1 MKINKLQINAFGNI
15 ENKEIELSENINVIY
30 GKNEAGKS
38 TLLKFIVDSLYGISK
53 NKRGKEFSDYD
64 RYKPWKTEEFSGKIS
79 YTLDNGKKFEVF
91 RDFNKKNPKIYDEEL
106 NDISKEFT
114 IDKTYGNQFFFE
126 QTKIDEDTF
135 LSTLA
140 SMQQEVRLG
149 KQEQNTLVQK
159 LANLAGTGDDNVSY
173 KKAIEKINK
182 RQVEEIG
189 TLRTQGR
196 PINIVKDEKFK
207 LQDEIGELEEYKDK
221 QYEIEELKQGLEGRV
236 KQNEEKLKLIKEL
249 KALEE
254 KETQEKQKIAL
265 NENIINANKQK
276 IEELKINKDNL
287 ENTLNEIEIPK
298 ETKNKVK
305 TKNTKNVI
313 CIILAI
319 VSIVLATILKN
330 NIVAVV
336 AMLVVLVISLTVLIT
351 SIIKNNKK
359 IAEENKNRV
368 EEINSKKQ
376 EKLNIQNE
384 IEKIN
389 SQIELLDKNNN
400 EQVVQVQKA
409 NDILKQEIEKQKQS
423 IIQKYNTRDINYAN
437 LSYELDSIQSNINK
451 AKLELHSL
459 ELDKNNIMPKLEKLA
474 SLEEELEELNE
485 KEKSLLKDN
494 EAIELAK
501 QVLELAYTKMKENVT
516 PKFTKE
522 LSKNIEKISNGKYK
536 NVRINDEQGIIVEKE
551 NGEYVSSE
559 KLSTRNNRPIVY
571 SIKVWRN
578 KRIIK

>member
-1 MKINKLQINAFGNI
+1 MKINKLQINAFGNL

-106 NDISKEFT
+106 NDVSKEFT

-149 KQEQNTLVQK
+149 KQEQNILVQK
-159 LANLAGTGDDNVSY
+159 IANLAGTGDDNVSY

-221 QYEIEELKQGLEGRV
+221 QYEIEELKQGLEEKV
-236 KQNEEKLKLIKEL
+236 KQNEEKLKVIKEL

-254 KETQEKQKIAL
+254 KEVQEKQKIAL

-276 IEELKINKDNL
+276 IEELKINKNNL
-287 ENTLNEIEIPK
+287 ENALNEIEIPK
-298 ETKNKVK
+298 ETENKVK

-319 VSIVLATILKN
+319 VSIVLAIVLKN
-330 NIVAVV
+330 NIVALV
-336 AMLVVLVISLTVLIT
+336 AMLAVLVISLTILIT
-351 SIIKNNKK
+351 SIIKNNKR

-389 SQIELLDKNNN
+389 SQVELLDKNNN
-400 EQVVQVQKA
+400 EQAVQVQKA
-409 NDILKQEIEKQKQS
+409 NDILKREIENQKQS
-423 IIQKYNTRDINYAN
+423 IMQKYDARDITYAN
-437 LSYELDSIQSNINK
+437 LSYELDNIQSNINK
-451 AKLELHSL
+451 TKLELHSL

-501 QVLELAYTKMKENVT
+501 QVLETAYTKMKENVT

-571 SIKVWRN
+571 SAKVWRN
-578 KRIIK
+578 KRII

>member
-221 QYEIEELKQGLEGRV
+221 QYEIEELKQDLEEKV
-236 KQNEEKLKLIKEL
+236 KQNEEKLKVIKEL
-249 KALEE
+249 KSLEE
-254 KETQEKQKIAL
+254 KEIQEKQKIAL
-265 NENIINANKQK
+265 NENIIKANRQK
-276 IEELKINKDNL
+276 IEGLKTIQNNL
-287 ENTLNEIEIPK
+287 ENSLNEIKIPK
-298 ETKNKVK
+298 EIENKVK

-319 VSIVLATILKN
+319 IFIILAITLKD
-330 NIVAVV
+330 NIVAIV
-336 AMLVVLVISLTVLIT
+336 AMLAVLVISLAVLIT

-384 IEKIN
+384 IEKIV
-389 SQIELLDKNNN
+389 SQIEILTKNNN
-400 EQVVQVQKA
+400 EQTIEVQKA
-409 NDILKQEIEKQKQS
+409 NDILKREIENQKQS
-423 IIQKYNTRDINYAN
+423 IMQKYDAGDITYTN
-437 LSYELDSIQSNINK
+437 LSYELDNIQTNINK
-451 AKLELHSL
+451 TKLELHSL
-459 ELDKNNIMPKLEKLA
+459 ELDKNSIMPKLEKLA

-494 EAIELAK
+494 EAIEFAK
-501 QVLELAYTKMKENVT
+501 QVLETAYTKMKENVT

-559 KLSTRNNRPIVY
+559 KLSTRNNRSIVY
-571 SIKVWRN
+571 SIKVWCN
-578 KRIIK
+578 KRII

>member
-1 MKINKLQINAFGNI
+1 MKINKLQINAFGNL

-79 YTLDNGKKFEVF
+79 YTLDNGKKYEVF

-149 KQEQNTLVQK
+149 KQEQNILVQK
-159 LANLAGTGDDNVSY
+159 IANLAGTGDDNVSY

-221 QYEIEELKQGLEGRV
+221 QYEIEELKQGLEEKV
-236 KQNEEKLKLIKEL
+236 KQNEEKLKVIKEL
-249 KALEE
+249 KTLEE
-254 KETQEKQKIAL
+254 KEVQEKQKIAL

-276 IEELKINKDNL
+276 IEELKINKDSL
-287 ENTLNEIEIPK
+287 ENALNEIEIPK
-298 ETKNKVK
+298 ETENKVK

-319 VSIVLATILKN
+319 VSIVLAIVLKN
-330 NIVAVV
+330 NIVALV
-336 AMLVVLVISLTVLIT
+336 AMLAVFAISLTVLIT

-359 IAEENKNRV
+359 IEEENINRK

-389 SQIELLDKNNN
+389 SQVELLDKNNN
-400 EQVVQVQKA
+400 EQIIEVQKA
-409 NDILKQEIEKQKQS
+409 NDILKREIENQKQS
-423 IIQKYNTRDINYAN
+423 IMQKYDARDITYMN
-437 LSYELDSIQSNINK
+437 LSYELDNIQSNINK
-451 AKLELHSL
+451 TKLELHSL

-501 QVLELAYTKMKENVT
+501 QVLETAYTKMKENVT

-551 NGEYVSSE
+551 NGEYASSE

-571 SIKVWRN
+571 SIKVWCN
-578 KRIIK
+578 KRII